1 VSPPDIRSFF
11 FLHFFI
17 FFFEKME
24 TPYNDIYT
32 MTTFRTM
39 RRHHINACAR
49 RDDDPQALGA
59 RLARFL
65 LSPYS
70 LDATLQFLLTFVGAS
85 RNRYAYDKVYI
96 DTPYRR
102 RCYVV
107 DLAAQTVVIYGPEY
121 RRTGK
126 CWSYDTATF
135 NYAQFAAFFGV
146 AVDVP
151 RSPVPHASAIACRRI
166 LDDPMPFQR
175 VFEPT
180 TKYRRVDV
188 AGCVTFRT
196 TNGSLFDAYSW
207 RNGGRRRFGVHVAK
221 LLVGPQTLEAAM
233 QFVAETMPQYEVAW
247 SKGKR
252 TEIVPDR
259 HCCYLVDLAA
269 KTVVVT
275 PEFQEG
281 DETLTLTI
289 EEFATWTD

>member
-1 VSPPDIRSFF
+1 MYTDVYEMVTFQ
-11 FLHFFI
+11 
-17 FFFEKME
+17 
-24 TPYNDIYT
+24 TPRYFYV
-32 MTTFRTM
+32 
-39 RRHHINACAR
+39 NACAR

-59 RLARFL
+59 RVARFL

-85 RNRYAYDKVYI
+85 RNRYAYDKVYV
-96 DTPYRR
+96 DVPYRR

-151 RSPVPHASAIACRRI
+151 RNPVPHASSASCRRV
-166 LDDPMPFQR
+166 LVPFQR
-175 VFEPT
+175 VFEPS
-180 TKYRRVDV
+180 TKYRRVNV

-196 TNGSLFDAYSW
+196 TNGSLFDAFSW
-207 RNGGRRRFGVHVAK
+207 RNGGRRRFGVLVAK
-221 LLVGPQTLEAAM
+221 LLVGPQTLDAAM
-233 QFVAETMPQYEVAW
+233 HFVGETMPHSEIAW
-247 SKGKR
+247 SNGKR

-259 HCCYLVDLAA
+259 RYCYDVDLLT

-275 PEFQEG
+275 PELQDG
-281 DETLTLTI
+281 DETLTLTF
-289 EEFATWTD
+289 EEFATWTDV